1 MIPILAE
8 NDSVI
13 LCEKTAGVLSQ
24 PSPNQKESMLSL
36 LEAQCRCA
44 VYPIHRLDR
53 EVGGAMVFAKTASS
67 AAVLSAAV
75 QQRTLQKEY
84 LAIVQG
90 RPEEAE
96 GIFKDLLFKDSARG
110 KTFVVT
116 RMRKGVKEASLSY
129 RLLAEREGRSLVWV
143 RLHTGRTHQIRVQ
156 FSSRGM
162 PLIGDRKYGGLPASG
177 TALWSFRLSFPGGKG
192 VPSFTVSSLPSG
204 ELWLAFQDVLAD
216 LTL

>member
-13 LCEKTAGVLSQ
+13 LCEKPAGILSQ
-24 PSPNQKESMLSL
+24 PSPNRKESMLSL
-36 LEAQCRCA
+36 LEEQCRCA

-53 EVGGAMVFAKTASS
+53 EVGGTMVFAKTASA

-75 QQRTLQKEY
+75 QQRTLAKEY

-90 RPEEAE
+90 RPETPE
-96 GIFKDLLFKDSARG
+96 GVFTDLLFKDSARG

-129 RLLAEREGRSLVWV
+129 RLLAERNGRSLVLV

-162 PLIGDRKYGGLPASG
+162 PLLGDRKYGGLPASG
-177 TALWSFRLSFPGGKG
+177 TALWSCRLSFPGGKG
-192 VPSFTVSSLPSG
+192 VASFAVFSLPHG
-204 ELWLAFQDVLAD
+204 EVWAEFQDVLD
-216 LTL
+216 TLTL

>member
-1 MIPILAE
+1 MVPIFAE
-8 NDSVI
+8 NHSVI
-13 LCEKTAGVLSQ
+13 LCEKPVGVLSQ
-24 PSPNQKESMLSL
+24 PSPGRQESMLSL

-53 EVGGAMVFAKTASS
+53 EVGGVMVFAKTAPA

-75 QQRTLQKEY
+75 QQRTLEKEY
-84 LAIVQG
+84 LALVRG
-90 RPEEAE
+90 RPEAPS
-96 GIFKDLLFKDSARG
+96 GTFTDLLFKDSGRG
-110 KTFVVT
+110 KSFVVT

-129 RLLAEREGRSLVWV
+129 EVLAERDGCSLVRV

-162 PLIGDRKYGGLPASG
+162 PLLGDRKYGGPAAPG
-177 TALWSFRLSFPGGKG
+177 LALWSCRLSFPGGKG
-192 VPSFTVSSLPSG
+192 AAPFTVASLPHG
-204 ELWLAFQDVLAD
+204 EVWEEFRAALDG

>member
-13 LCEKTAGVLSQ
+13 LCEKPAGVLSQ
-24 PSPNQKESMLSL
+24 PSPRQEESMLSL
-36 LEAQCRCA
+36 LAEQCRCS

-53 EVGGAMVFAKTASS
+53 EVGGVMVFAKTEAA

-75 QQRTLQKEY
+75 QQRVLQKEY

-90 RPEEAE
+90 RPEKEE
-96 GIFKDLLFKDSARG
+96 GVFTDLLFKDSARG
-110 KTFVVT
+110 KSFVVT

-129 RLLAEREGRSLVWV
+129 RLLAERNGRSLVQI

-162 PLIGDRKYGGLPASG
+162 PLLGDRKYGGISAPG
-177 TALWSFRLSFPGGKG
+177 TALWSCRLSFPGWKG
-192 VPSFTVSSLPSG
+192 VAPFTVSSLPQG
-204 ELWLAFQDVLAD
+204 EVWTEFQDVLTV
-216 LTL
+216 LTV